1 MKKLMC
7 VIASMIAL
15 TLSGCASMNTLSK
28 EDRASIRTLEVVVTE
43 NPDNL
48 FIYAPGE
55 DLKTAAYV
63 LLLGPSAALYG
74 SPNKS
79 GAELLSTYLKNN
91 NVVIKD
97 IVSAE
102 VSKKLVELG
111 FKQVAS
117 GADAILKVEII
128 AYGFNQAR
136 PLSSELKGAVY
147 LAANLV
153 RPDGKPLLNK
163 RVNFCGVFTDFKSH
177 TTQEVFADPSIARDQ
192 FTRCSTIA
200 FADIAKGYGETKE

>member
-1 MKKLMC
+1 MKKIMC
-7 VIASMIAL
+7 VFVSMIAL
-15 TLSGCASMNTLSK
+15 TVSGCASMNTLSK
-28 EDRASIRTLEVVVTE
+28 EDRAAIRTLEVVVME
-43 NPDNL
+43 NPNNL

-55 DLKTAAYV
+55 DLKAAAYV

-79 GAELLSTYLKNN
+79 GAELLSTYLQNN
-91 NVVIKD
+91 NIVIKD
-97 IVSAE
+97 IVSTE
-102 VSKKLVELG
+102 VSKKLAELG

-117 GADAILKVEII
+117 GADAVLKVEII

-153 RPDGKPLLNK
+153 GPDGTLVNR